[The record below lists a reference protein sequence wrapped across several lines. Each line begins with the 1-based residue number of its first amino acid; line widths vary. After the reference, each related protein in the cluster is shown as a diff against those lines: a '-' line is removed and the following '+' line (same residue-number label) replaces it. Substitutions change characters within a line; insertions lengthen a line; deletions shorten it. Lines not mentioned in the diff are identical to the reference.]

1 MQNPQEAFL
10 KPIVRFGKGFCSS
23 AAAISEALSS
33 LHRRGAKLECCL
45 KSRSSPRYNLFSL
58 ILHLVLLTP
67 LFLLICDP

>member
-10 KPIVRFGKGFCSS
+10 KPIVRFGEGFCSS
-23 AAAISEALSS
+23 AAAILKLS

>member
-1 MQNPQEAFL
+1 MQNPLEAFL